1 MLRDQAERDPARPF
15 VVFERAPHD
24 VDVVHYGAMLER
36 AQAVAVLL
44 HSLGVGRGDR
54 VNVHLTNCVEVF
66 DCWFGAALVGAVIV
80 PTNPAAT
87 RGELAYI
94 LGHAGCTV
102 SVTQPGLADMVHAAA
117 DDSGVVRHRFVTGGI
132 DGVDGVD
139 GFADLTAAVCVG
151 PWTPPS
157 NPAEAADPAAVLY
170 TSGTTSRPK
179 GVVVSHAAYVAA
191 GDAVAGH
198 VRLRP
203 EDRQLVVLPLFHGN
217 AQYYSTMSALVT
229 GASLALVPRFSA
241 SRWSEQAATLGAT
254 VASLFAAPMRMILAA
269 APSRYD
275 RAHALRVG
283 LFAQNLTS
291 GQIRAFEERFGVP
304 MAQLYGMTETVVP
317 PTINPVYGD
326 RRPDSIGRPIL
337 GARLRVVDDA
347 GRDVDPGVSGEL
359 LVGGEPGYDLM
370 SCYLDAPDQTARV
383 LRDGWLHTG
392 DTVRA
397 DEDGYLYFVDRAKD
411 LIKRAGENVATGE
424 VERVIDEHPAV
435 FESAVVG
442 VPDDMYDEAVK
453 AFVVLVPGA
462 HLAADELRTWCAERL
477 ARFKV
482 PEHVEMVAEL
492 PRTSVGKIQKH
503 LLRAVGS
510 AIAE

>member
-1 MLRDQAERDPARPF
+1 
-15 VVFERAPHD
+15 
-24 VDVVHYGAMLER
+24 
-36 AQAVAVLL
+36 
-44 HSLGVGRGDR
+44 
-54 VNVHLTNCVEVF
+54 
-66 DCWFGAALVGAVIV
+66 
-80 PTNPAAT
+80 
-87 RGELAYI
+87 
-94 LGHAGCTV
+94 
-102 SVTQPGLADMVHAAA
+102 
-117 DDSGVVRHRFVTGGI
+117 
-132 DGVDGVD
+132 
-139 GFADLTAAVCVG
+139 
-151 PWTPPS
+151 
-157 NPAEAADPAAVLY
+157 
-170 TSGTTSRPK
+170 
-179 GVVVSHAAYVAA
+179 
-191 GDAVAGH
+191 
-198 VRLRP
+198 
-203 EDRQLVVLPLFHGN
+203 
-217 AQYYSTMSALVT
+217 MSALVT